1 MIVWLVRGNMIKSID
16 QLYHWDSFLTQEEYN
31 AVWEEFEYYNWTLS
45 GFADKPEDDVQRKF
59 WYKELSG
66 AGYTRSL
73 FKIKT
78 EQFLNNKIIT
88 ERLYGNGQAH
98 SQSGWIHRD
107 IEKDQRGEFGT
118 LVYYLHKNWK
128 PVYGGNIYFLD
139 DSENITN
146 TFFPKTNSAI
156 LFDSKVNH
164 FSAEPTV
171 YCTSQ
176 RISIAFKFKI
186 KEASDAE
193 EVLLDFS
200 QIPER
205 PPL

>member
-1 MIVWLVRGNMIKSID
+1 MIKSID

-31 AVWEEFEYYNWTLS
+31 AVWEEFEHYNWTLS

-128 PVYGGNIYFLD
+128 PVYGGNIYFWQVGG
-139 DSENITN
+139 SNEETAKQCGYNN
-146 TFFPKTNSAI
+146 W
-156 LFDSKVNH
+156 
-164 FSAEPTV
+164 AE
-171 YCTSQ
+171 YKE
-176 RISIAFKFKI
+176 AKFKCKTEI
-186 KEASDAE
+186 
-193 EVLLDFS
+193 
-200 QIPER
+200 
-205 PPL
+205 